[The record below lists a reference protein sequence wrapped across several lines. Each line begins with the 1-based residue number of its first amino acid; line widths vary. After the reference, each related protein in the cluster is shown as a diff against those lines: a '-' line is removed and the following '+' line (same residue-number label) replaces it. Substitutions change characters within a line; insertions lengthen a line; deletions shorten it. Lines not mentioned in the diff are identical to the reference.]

1 MVNQNFEK
9 DFALGDRTFVIE
21 SHFEG
26 MDRLVVKYDTEVNI
40 RKGQLKDA
48 KQILEIQQNVIA
60 EHDYLI
66 TVLDEFNKTI
76 EQQID
81 WMHSI
86 LENDRETIIVAEI
99 SEKTVGWI
107 VCQSPG
113 RKRLSHI
120 GSLGMM
126 IDKNYRD
133 SGIGKKLINEVINWA
148 VNNPMIEKLS
158 LGVLS
163 TNHRA
168 IALYTRM
175 GFVEE
180 GRKMREIKMDENE
193 YVDDIL
199 MYKLV

>member
-1 MVNQNFEK
+1 M
-9 DFALGDRTFVIE
+9 
-21 SHFEG
+21 
-26 MDRLVVKYDTEVNI
+26 VVKYDTEVNI